1 MIYKIFLLLCVVF
14 FIIACGNNKSGN
26 KVTPF
31 LSNTDTLFIKSDS
44 MIYELPPQSDE
55 YVIKDDIRQESFIL

>member
-44 MIYELPPQSDE
+44 MIYELPPPKRRIC
-55 YVIKDDIRQESFIL
+55 Y